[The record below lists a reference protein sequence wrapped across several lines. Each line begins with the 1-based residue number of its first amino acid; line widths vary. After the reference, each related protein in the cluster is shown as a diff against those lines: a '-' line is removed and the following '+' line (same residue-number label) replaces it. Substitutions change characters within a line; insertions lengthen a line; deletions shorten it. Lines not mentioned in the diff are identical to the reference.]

1 MRKGL
6 LLIFLLCS
14 ILSSFAQVVP
24 NFKQIKLNKRVHYKD
39 AEPLVINTI
48 TYLFN
53 TPIDE
58 KNKSRS
64 DAGQFLLKWMNGTP
78 DYTFNLGEQETN
90 YFNTDA
96 DLMLMY
102 MASLTQFTL
111 ANKEIKDQKILVL
124 GAMNIVLPYLNKQ
137 EHKKTWSANL
147 WQLTESHQKGR
158 LERFLYPS
166 NQ

>member
-24 NFKQIKLNKRVHYKD
+24 NFKQIKLNKRVHYND
-39 AEPLVINTI
+39 AEPAVISTI
-48 TYLFN
+48 SYLFN

-58 KNKSRS
+58 KNKSRA

-102 MASLTQFTL
+102 MAALTQFTL
-111 ANKEIKDQKILVL
+111 ANEEIKDQKILVL

-137 EHKKTWSANL
+137 ENKKTWSANL

-158 LERFLYPS
+158 LESFLYPS